1 MPSRLFSWA
10 TSVCL
15 CLGLVWA
22 SDIFAKCRADNWN
35 RDSHP
40 MKKNDFGV
48 FEITLPPNPNG
59 EAAIPHNSKIKVGYS
74 DLIFM
79 HNKI

>member
-1 MPSRLFSWA
+1 
-10 TSVCL
+10 
-15 CLGLVWA
+15 
-22 SDIFAKCRADNWN
+22 
-35 RDSHP
+35 